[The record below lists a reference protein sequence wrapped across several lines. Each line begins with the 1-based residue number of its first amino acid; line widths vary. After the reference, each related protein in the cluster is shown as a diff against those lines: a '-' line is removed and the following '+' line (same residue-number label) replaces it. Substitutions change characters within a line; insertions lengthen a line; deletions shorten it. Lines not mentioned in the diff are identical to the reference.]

1 MTDINHDNTVYP
13 SSSFSGSP
21 YLYGQVYTPSP
32 DTRLTQIKDLAV
44 PQLVRRTNGRYTIRF
59 RFKGATSP
67 FLSVSTR
74 STDRRT
80 ATMRQRELAAT
91 AKAFMLDRQEVS
103 LQELTTHLKSMAEQ
117 FLTDETN
124 DYWNGLEVATLV
136 DEKSNLKELAA
147 TQALSLDQQKGIRL
161 ALEVLTAAQ
170 QRVDT
175 GDTSGLIKLTDG
187 GGDDNNHTD
196 ESTIGDSTAIL
207 NNEQGDRPAVFTQVT
222 APCSHSERPAVE
234 SQPEVIHFR
243 PLESSRLDVNLTSRR
258 FKSLILQPSVVF
270 QELVTSLLAEKV
282 QILKSSSYKDLS
294 SSLNT
299 VSRFLPEDMDLM
311 SRSGWLAVRDAML
324 ASEVRPSTINK
335 LLTKAKMCLD
345 YGLMNGQL
353 EGRNPIERMKLTK
366 DIDSKRRAFTDE
378 ELERLL
384 VRVEAEYQFTRHTAH
399 TTSEARRWAS
409 LVSVI
414 TGARAAEVCHL
425 TKRDIVTLDNGLVC
439 IDINEDGEGK
449 SVKNKHSVRLVP
461 LTDGAYG
468 FDLASFLEWVY
479 MQPEDEGPLFG
490 MTPSAYSSWFNSRVI
505 TEALPDAENVS
516 LHSLRHW
523 LATRMK
529 ERGVNLVDAQGILGH
544 SSQSI
549 TYDLYGKG
557 HAVGRLAEVLKTALL

>member
-1 MTDINHDNTVYP
+1 MTDINYDNTVYP

-21 YLYGQVYTPSP
+21 YLYQQVYTPSP
-32 DTRLTQIKDLAV
+32 DTRLTQINLLGVAK
-44 PQLVRRTNGRYTIRF
+44 PQLVRRANGRYTIRF
-59 RFKGATSP
+59 RLKGQTTP

-74 STDRRT
+74 STDRRV

-91 AKAFMLDRQEVS
+91 AKAFMLDRPEVS
-103 LQELTTHLKSMAEQ
+103 LQELTEHLRSMAEQ
-117 FLTDETN
+117 FLTDASD

-175 GDTSGLIKLTDG
+175 GDTSSLIKLIDG
-187 GGDDNNHTD
+187 GVSQLTDDNNHTD
-196 ESTIGDSTAIL
+196 YSTISDSTSIL
-207 NNEQGDRPAVFTQVT
+207 KNEQGDRPAVLTQ
-222 APCSHSERPAVE
+222 ER
-234 SQPEVIHFR
+234 
-243 PLESSRLDVNLTSRR
+243 
-258 FKSLILQPSVVF
+258 QPSVVF
-270 QELVTSLLAEKV
+270 SSLVSSLLAEKV
-282 QILKSSSYKDLS
+282 QTLKSSSYKDLS

-299 VSRFLPEDMDLM
+299 VSRFLTTGMDLM
-311 SRSGWLAVRDAML
+311 SRSEWLAVRDAML
-324 ASEVRPSTINK
+324 AAEVRPSTINK

-384 VRVEAEYQFTRHTAH
+384 VRVESEYQFTRHTAH

-409 LVSVI
+409 LVSVV
-414 TGARAAEVCHL
+414 TGARSAEVCHL

-461 LTDGAYG
+461 LTDGACG
-468 FDLASFLEWVY
+468 LDLKSFLEWVD
-479 MQPEDEGPLFG
+479 MQPDEGPLFG
-490 MTPSAYSSWFNSRVI
+490 MTPSAYSSWFNSRVM
-505 TEALPDAENVS
+505 TEALGDATDVS

>member
-1 MTDINHDNTVYP
+1 
-13 SSSFSGSP
+13 
-21 YLYGQVYTPSP
+21 
-32 DTRLTQIKDLAV
+32 
-44 PQLVRRTNGRYTIRF
+44 
-59 RFKGATSP
+59 
-67 FLSVSTR
+67 
-74 STDRRT
+74 
-80 ATMRQRELAAT
+80 MRQRELAAT
-91 AKAFMLDRQEVS
+91 AKAFLLDRQEVS
-103 LQELTTHLKSMAEQ
+103 LQELTAHLKSMAEQ

-136 DEKSNLKELAA
+136 DEKANLKEIAA
-147 TQALSLDQQKGIRL
+147 SQALSIDQQRGIKL

-175 GDTSGLIKLTDG
+175 GDTSDLIG
-187 GGDDNNHTD
+187 IIDNNHTVK
-196 ESTIGDSTAIL
+196 STICDSMAIL
-207 NNEQGDRPAVFTQVT
+207 SNEHGVSTEVFTQVT
-222 APCSHSERPAVE
+222 APCSHSER
-234 SQPEVIHFR
+234 QPEVAICSF
-243 PLESSRLDVNLTSRR
+243 S
-258 FKSLILQPSVVF
+258 
-270 QELVTSLLAEKV
+270 ELVSSLLAEKV
-282 QILKSSSYKDLS
+282 QTLKSSSYKDLS

-311 SRSGWLAVRDAML
+311 SRSEWLAVRDAML
-324 ASEVRPSTINK
+324 AAEVRPSTINK

-399 TTSEARRWAS
+399 TTSEARRWAT
-409 LVSVI
+409 LVSVV
-414 TGARAAEVCHL
+414 TGARSAEVCHL

-439 IDINEDGEGK
+439 IDINEDEDGK

-461 LTDGAYG
+461 LTDGVHG
-468 FDLASFLEWVY
+468 FDLASFLEWVD
-479 MQPEDEGPLFG
+479 MQPDEGPLFG
-490 MTPSAYSSWFNSRVI
+490 MTPSAYSSWFNSRVL

-549 TYDLYGKG
+549 TYDLYGRG
-557 HAVGRLAEVLKTALL
+557 HAVQRLADALVMTHG

>member
-21 YLYGQVYTPSP
+21 YLYQQVYTSSP

-44 PQLVRRTNGRYTIRF
+44 PQLVRRANGRYTIRF
-59 RFKGATSP
+59 RLKGKTIP

-74 STDRRT
+74 STDRRV

-91 AKAFMLDRQEVS
+91 AKAFLLDKPEVS
-103 LQELTTHLKSMAEQ
+103 LQELTEHLRVMAEQ
-117 FLTDETN
+117 FLTDASD

-175 GDTSGLIKLTDG
+175 GDTSGLIDIVMNNLTDY
-187 GGDDNNHTD
+187 
-196 ESTIGDSTAIL
+196 STIGDSTSIL
-207 NNEQGDRPAVFTQVT
+207 KKEQGDRPAVFTQ
-222 APCSHSERPAVE
+222 ER
-234 SQPEVIHFR
+234 Q
-243 PLESSRLDVNLTSRR
+243 SSLTNQL
-258 FKSLILQPSVVF
+258 SLTNQPSVGF
-270 QELVTSLLAEKV
+270 SSLVSSLLAEKV
-282 QILKSSSYKDLS
+282 QTLKSSSYKDLS

-311 SRSGWLAVRDAML
+311 SRSEWLAVRDSML
-324 ASEVRPSTINK
+324 AAEVRPSTINK

-345 YGLMNGQL
+345 YALMNGQL

-378 ELERLL
+378 ELEKLL
-384 VRVEAEYQFTRHTAH
+384 GRVEAEYQFTRHTAH

-425 TKRDIVTLDNGLVC
+425 TKRDIVTLDNGLTC

-468 FDLASFLEWVY
+468 FDLASFLKWVDT
-479 MQPEDEGPLFG
+479 QPADGPLFG
-490 MTPSAYSSWFNSRVI
+490 MTPSAYSSWFNSRVM
-505 TEALPDAENVS
+505 TEALGDAENVS

>member
-21 YLYGQVYTPSP
+21 YLYQQVYTSSP
-32 DTRLTQIKDLAV
+32 DTRLTQINLLSVAK
-44 PQLVRRTNGRYTIRF
+44 PQLVRRANGRYTIRF
-59 RFKGATSP
+59 RLKGQTTP

-74 STDRRT
+74 STDRRV

-91 AKAFMLDRQEVS
+91 AKAFMLDRPEVS
-103 LQELTTHLKSMAEQ
+103 LQELTEHLRSMAEQ
-117 FLTDETN
+117 FLTDASD

-175 GDTSGLIKLTDG
+175 GDTSGLIDIVMNNPTDY
-187 GGDDNNHTD
+187 
-196 ESTIGDSTAIL
+196 STICDSMAIL
-207 NNEQGDRPAVFTQVT
+207 SNEQGVSTEVFTQ
-222 APCSHSERPAVE
+222 ER
-234 SQPEVIHFR
+234 QPEVAICSF
-243 PLESSRLDVNLTSRR
+243 S
-258 FKSLILQPSVVF
+258 
-270 QELVTSLLAEKV
+270 ELVSSLLAEKV
-282 QILKSSSYKDLS
+282 QTLKSSSYKDLS

-299 VSRFLPEDMDLM
+299 VSRFLPEDMDLT
-311 SRSGWLAVRDAML
+311 SRSEWLAVRDAML

-366 DIDSKRRAFTDE
+366 DTDSKRRAFTDE

-384 VRVEAEYQFTRHTAH
+384 VRVESEYQFTRHTAH

-409 LVSVI
+409 LVSVV
-414 TGARAAEVCHL
+414 TGARSAEVCHL

-439 IDINEDGEGK
+439 IDINEDGDGK

-461 LTDGAYG
+461 LTDGTYG
-468 FDLASFLEWVY
+468 FDLTSFLSWVDA
-479 MQPEDEGPLFG
+479 QPDDGPLFG
-490 MTPSAYSSWFNSRVI
+490 MTPSAYSSWFNSRVL

-557 HAVGRLAEVLKTALL
+557 HAVQRLADALAVTFG

>member
-1 MTDINHDNTVYP
+1 
-13 SSSFSGSP
+13 
-21 YLYGQVYTPSP
+21 
-32 DTRLTQIKDLAV
+32 
-44 PQLVRRTNGRYTIRF
+44 
-59 RFKGATSP
+59 
-67 FLSVSTR
+67 
-74 STDRRT
+74 
-80 ATMRQRELAAT
+80 MRQRELAAT
-91 AKAFMLDRQEVS
+91 AKAFMLDRPEVS
-103 LQELTTHLKSMAEQ
+103 LQELTEHLRSMAEQ
-117 FLTDETN
+117 FLTDASD

-175 GDTSGLIKLTDG
+175 GDTSGLIDIVMNNSRDSGTSNLTDY
-187 GGDDNNHTD
+187 
-196 ESTIGDSTAIL
+196 STIGDSMAIL
-207 NNEQGDRPAVFTQVT
+207 SNEQGVSPEVFTR
-222 APCSHSERPAVE
+222 ER
-234 SQPEVIHFR
+234 
-243 PLESSRLDVNLTSRR
+243 
-258 FKSLILQPSVVF
+258 QPSVVF
-270 QELVTSLLAEKV
+270 SSLVSSLLAEKV
-282 QILKSSSYKDLS
+282 QTLKTSSYKDLS

-324 ASEVRPSTINK
+324 AAEVRPSTINK

-345 YGLMNGQL
+345 YALMNGQL
-353 EGRNPIERMKLTK
+353 EGRNPIERMKLVK
-366 DIDSKRRAFTDE
+366 DVESKRRAFTDE

-384 VRVEAEYQFTRHTAH
+384 GRVEAEYQFTRHTAQ
-399 TTSEARRWAS
+399 TSSEARRWAS

-468 FDLASFLEWVY
+468 FDLASFLSWVDT
-479 MQPEDEGPLFG
+479 QPDEGPLFG
-490 MTPSAYSSWFNSRVI
+490 MTPSAYSSWFNSRVM
-505 TEALPDAENVS
+505 TEALGDAENVS

-557 HAVGRLAEVLKTALL
+557 HAVGRLADVLKTALL

>member
-1 MTDINHDNTVYP
+1 
-13 SSSFSGSP
+13 
-21 YLYGQVYTPSP
+21 
-32 DTRLTQIKDLAV
+32 
-44 PQLVRRTNGRYTIRF
+44 
-59 RFKGATSP
+59 
-67 FLSVSTR
+67 
-74 STDRRT
+74 
-80 ATMRQRELAAT
+80 MRQRELAAT
-91 AKAFMLDRQEVS
+91 AKAFMLDKPDVS
-103 LQELTTHLKSMAEQ
+103 LQELTAHLRSMAEQ
-117 FLTDETN
+117 FLTDASD

-175 GDTSGLIKLTDG
+175 GDTSGLIKLIDG
-187 GGDDNNHTD
+187 GVSQLTDDNNHTD
-196 ESTIGDSTAIL
+196 YSTIGDSMAIL
-207 NNEQGDRPAVFTQVT
+207 SNEQGDRPEVFT
-222 APCSHSERPAVE
+222 RE
-234 SQPEVIHFR
+234 SQPEVAIA
-243 PLESSRLDVNLTSRR
+243 D
-258 FKSLILQPSVVF
+258 QPAICSF
-270 QELVTSLLAEKV
+270 SELVSSLLAEKV
-282 QILKSSSYKDLS
+282 QTLKTSSYKDLS

-299 VSRFLPEDMDLM
+299 VSRFLPEDMDMM
-311 SRSGWLAVRDAML
+311 SRSEWLAVRDAML
-324 ASEVRPSTINK
+324 AAEVRPSTINK

-366 DIDSKRRAFTDE
+366 DTDSKRRAFTDE

-384 VRVEAEYQFTRHTAH
+384 IRVEAEYQFTRHTAH
-399 TTSEARRWAS
+399 TSSEARRWAS
-409 LVSVI
+409 LVSVV
-414 TGARAAEVCHL
+414 TGARSAEVCHL

-468 FDLASFLEWVY
+468 FDLASFLSWVNT
-479 MQPEDEGPLFG
+479 QSDEGPLFG
-490 MTPSAYSSWFNSRVI
+490 MTPSAYSSWFNSRVL
-505 TEALPDAENVS
+505 TEALGDAENVS

-557 HAVGRLAEVLKTALL
+557 HAVGRLADVLKTALL

>member
-1 MTDINHDNTVYP
+1 
-13 SSSFSGSP
+13 
-21 YLYGQVYTPSP
+21 
-32 DTRLTQIKDLAV
+32 
-44 PQLVRRTNGRYTIRF
+44 
-59 RFKGATSP
+59 
-67 FLSVSTR
+67 
-74 STDRRT
+74 
-80 ATMRQRELAAT
+80 MRQRELAAT
-91 AKAFMLDRQEVS
+91 AKSFMLDRPDVS
-103 LQELTTHLKSMAEQ
+103 LQELTDHLRSMAEQ
-117 FLTDETN
+117 FLTDASD

-175 GDTSGLIKLTDG
+175 GDASGLIDIVMNNSRDSGTSNLTDY
-187 GGDDNNHTD
+187 
-196 ESTIGDSTAIL
+196 STIGDSTSIL
-207 NNEQGDRPAVFTQVT
+207 RYERGVSPQVFTR
-222 APCSHSERPAVE
+222 ER
-234 SQPEVIHFR
+234 
-243 PLESSRLDVNLTSRR
+243 
-258 FKSLILQPSVVF
+258 QPSVVF
-270 QELVTSLLAEKV
+270 SSLVSSLLAEKV
-282 QILKSSSYKDLS
+282 QTLKTSSYKDLS

-299 VSRFLPEDMDLM
+299 VSRFLPEDMALM

-324 ASEVRPSTINK
+324 AAEVRPSTINK

-384 VRVEAEYQFTRHTAH
+384 VRVESEYQFTRHTAH

-409 LVSVI
+409 LVSVV
-414 TGARAAEVCHL
+414 TGARSAEVCHL
-425 TKRDIVTLDNGLVC
+425 TKRDIVTLDNGLTC
-439 IDINEDGEGK
+439 IDINEDGDGK

-461 LTDGAYG
+461 LTDGACG
-468 FDLASFLEWVY
+468 LDLKSFLEWVD
-479 MQPEDEGPLFG
+479 MQPDEGPLFG
-490 MTPSAYSSWFNSRVI
+490 MTPSAYSSWFNSRVL
-505 TEALPDAENVS
+505 TEALGDAENVS

>member
-1 MTDINHDNTVYP
+1 
-13 SSSFSGSP
+13 
-21 YLYGQVYTPSP
+21 
-32 DTRLTQIKDLAV
+32 
-44 PQLVRRTNGRYTIRF
+44 
-59 RFKGATSP
+59 
-67 FLSVSTR
+67 
-74 STDRRT
+74 
-80 ATMRQRELAAT
+80 MRQRELAAT
-91 AKAFMLDRQEVS
+91 AKAFMLDRPEVS
-103 LQELTTHLKSMAEQ
+103 LQELTEHLRSMAEQ
-117 FLTDETN
+117 FLTDASD

-175 GDTSGLIKLTDG
+175 GDTSGLIKLI
-187 GGDDNNHTD
+187 DDNNHTD
-196 ESTIGDSTAIL
+196 YSTIGDSTSIL
-207 NNEQGDRPAVFTQVT
+207 KNEQGDRPVVFTQ
-222 APCSHSERPAVE
+222 ER
-234 SQPEVIHFR
+234 QPEVTICSF
-243 PLESSRLDVNLTSRR
+243 T
-258 FKSLILQPSVVF
+258 
-270 QELVTSLLAEKV
+270 ELVSSLLAEKV
-282 QILKSSSYKDLS
+282 QTLKSSSYKDLS

-311 SRSGWLAVRDAML
+311 SRSEWLAVRDAML

-366 DIDSKRRAFTDE
+366 DVDSKRRAFTDE

-399 TTSEARRWAS
+399 TTSEARRWAT
-409 LVSVI
+409 LVSVV
-414 TGARAAEVCHL
+414 TGARSAEVCHL
-425 TKRDIVTLDNGLVC
+425 IKRDIVTIDKMVC
-439 IDINEDGEGK
+439 IDINEDGDGK

-468 FDLASFLEWVY
+468 FDLTSFLSWVDA
-479 MQPEDEGPLFG
+479 QPDDGPLFG
-490 MTPSAYSSWFNSRVI
+490 MTPSAYSSWFNSRVL
-505 TEALPDAENVS
+505 TEALPDADNVS

-557 HAVGRLAEVLKTALL
+557 HAVGRLADALNLALVGM

>member
-1 MTDINHDNTVYP
+1 
-13 SSSFSGSP
+13 
-21 YLYGQVYTPSP
+21 
-32 DTRLTQIKDLAV
+32 
-44 PQLVRRTNGRYTIRF
+44 
-59 RFKGATSP
+59 
-67 FLSVSTR
+67 
-74 STDRRT
+74 
-80 ATMRQRELAAT
+80 MRQRELAAT
-91 AKAFMLDRQEVS
+91 AKAFMLDRPEVS
-103 LQELTTHLKSMAEQ
+103 LQELTEHLRSMAEQ
-117 FLTDETN
+117 FLTDASD

-175 GDTSGLIKLTDG
+175 GDTSGLIKLIDG
-187 GGDDNNHTD
+187 GVSQLTDDNNHTD
-196 ESTIGDSTAIL
+196 YSTIGDSTSIL
-207 NNEQGDRPAVFTQVT
+207 KNEQGDRPAVFTQE
-222 APCSHSERPAVE
+222 P
-234 SQPEVIHFR
+234 QPEVTIA
-243 PLESSRLDVNLTSRR
+243 D
-258 FKSLILQPSVVF
+258 QPAICSF
-270 QELVTSLLAEKV
+270 SELVSSLLAEKV
-282 QILKSSSYKDLS
+282 QTLKSSSYKDLS

-311 SRSGWLAVRDAML
+311 SRSEWLAVRDAML
-324 ASEVRPSTINK
+324 AAEVRPSTINK

-384 VRVEAEYQFTRHTAH
+384 VRVESEYQFTRHTAQ
-399 TTSEARRWAS
+399 TSSEARRWAS

-468 FDLASFLEWVY
+468 FDLASFLSWVDT
-479 MQPEDEGPLFG
+479 QPDEGPLFG
-490 MTPSAYSSWFNSRVI
+490 MTPSAYSSWFNSRVM
-505 TEALPDAENVS
+505 TEALGDAENVS

-523 LATRMK
+523 LATCMK

-557 HAVGRLAEVLKTALL
+557 HAVGRLADVLKTALF

>member
-1 MTDINHDNTVYP
+1 MTDINYDNTVYP

-21 YLYGQVYTPSP
+21 YLYGQVYTSSP
-32 DTRLTQIKDLAV
+32 DTRLTQINLLGVAK
-44 PQLVRRTNGRYTIRF
+44 PQLVRRANGRYTIRF
-59 RFKGATSP
+59 RLKGQTTP

-74 STDRRT
+74 STDRRV

-91 AKAFMLDRQEVS
+91 AKAFMLDRPEVS
-103 LQELTTHLKSMAEQ
+103 LQELTEHLRSMAEQ
-117 FLTDETN
+117 FLTDASD

-175 GDTSGLIKLTDG
+175 GDTSGLIKLI
-187 GGDDNNHTD
+187 DDNNHTD
-196 ESTIGDSTAIL
+196 YSTIGDSTSIL
-207 NNEQGDRPAVFTQVT
+207 KNEQGDRPVVFTQ
-222 APCSHSERPAVE
+222 ER
-234 SQPEVIHFR
+234 QPEVTICSF
-243 PLESSRLDVNLTSRR
+243 S
-258 FKSLILQPSVVF
+258 
-270 QELVTSLLAEKV
+270 ELVSSLLAEKV
-282 QILKSSSYKDLS
+282 QTLKSSSYKDLS

-311 SRSGWLAVRDAML
+311 SRSEWLAVRDAML
-324 ASEVRPSTINK
+324 AAEVRPSTINK

-409 LVSVI
+409 LVSVV
-414 TGARAAEVCHL
+414 TGARSAEVCHL
-425 TKRDIVTLDNGLVC
+425 TKRDIVTLDNGLTC
-439 IDINEDGEGK
+439 IDINEDGDGK

-461 LTDGAYG
+461 LTDGVHG
-468 FDLASFLEWVY
+468 FDLKSFLEWVD
-479 MQPEDEGPLFG
+479 MQPDEGPLFG
-490 MTPSAYSSWFNSRVI
+490 MTPSAYSSWFNSRVL

-557 HAVGRLAEVLKTALL
+557 HAVQRLADALAVTFG

>member
-1 MTDINHDNTVYP
+1 
-13 SSSFSGSP
+13 
-21 YLYGQVYTPSP
+21 
-32 DTRLTQIKDLAV
+32 
-44 PQLVRRTNGRYTIRF
+44 
-59 RFKGATSP
+59 
-67 FLSVSTR
+67 
-74 STDRRT
+74 
-80 ATMRQRELAAT
+80 MRQRELAAT
-91 AKAFMLDRQEVS
+91 AKAFMLDRPEVS
-103 LQELTTHLKSMAEQ
+103 LQGLTEHLRSMAEQ
-117 FLTDETN
+117 FLTDASD

-175 GDTSGLIKLTDG
+175 GDTSGLIKLTD
-187 GGDDNNHTD
+187 DNNHTD
-196 ESTIGDSTAIL
+196 YSTIGDSTAIL
-207 NNEQGDRPAVFTQVT
+207 KNEQGDRPAVFTQVT
-222 APCSHSERPAVE
+222 APCSHSEP
-234 SQPEVIHFR
+234 QPEVTIA
-243 PLESSRLDVNLTSRR
+243 D
-258 FKSLILQPSVVF
+258 QPAICSF
-270 QELVTSLLAEKV
+270 SELVSSLLAEKV
-282 QILKSSSYKDLS
+282 QTLKSSSYKDLS

-311 SRSGWLAVRDAML
+311 SRSGWLAVRDSML

-468 FDLASFLEWVY
+468 FDLASFLSWVDT
-479 MQPEDEGPLFG
+479 QPDEGPLFG
-490 MTPSAYSSWFNSRVI
+490 MTPSAYSSWFNSRVM
-505 TEALPDAENVS
+505 TEALGDAENVS

-523 LATRMK
+523 LATCMK

-557 HAVGRLAEVLKTALL
+557 HAVGRLADALAVTFG

>member
-21 YLYGQVYTPSP
+21 YLYQQVYTPSP
-32 DTRLTQIKDLAV
+32 DTRLTQINLLGVAK
-44 PQLVRRTNGRYTIRF
+44 PQLVRRANGRYTIRF
-59 RFKGATSP
+59 RLKGQTTP

-74 STDRRT
+74 STDRRV

-91 AKAFMLDRQEVS
+91 AKAFMLDRPEVS
-103 LQELTTHLKSMAEQ
+103 LQELTEHLRSMAEQ
-117 FLTDETN
+117 FLTDASD

-136 DEKSNLKELAA
+136 DEKSNLRELAA

-175 GDTSGLIKLTDG
+175 GDTSGLIDIVMNNPTDY
-187 GGDDNNHTD
+187 
-196 ESTIGDSTAIL
+196 STICDSMAIL
-207 NNEQGDRPAVFTQVT
+207 SNEQGVSPEVFTQ
-222 APCSHSERPAVE
+222 ER
-234 SQPEVIHFR
+234 QPEVAICSF
-243 PLESSRLDVNLTSRR
+243 S
-258 FKSLILQPSVVF
+258 
-270 QELVTSLLAEKV
+270 ELVSSLLAEKV
-282 QILKSSSYKDLS
+282 QTLKTSSYKDLS

-299 VSRFLPEDMDLM
+299 VSRFLTSGMDLM
-311 SRSGWLAVRDAML
+311 SRSEWLAVRDAML
-324 ASEVRPSTINK
+324 SAEVRPSTINK

-366 DIDSKRRAFTDE
+366 DVDSKRRAFTDE

-399 TTSEARRWAS
+399 TTSEARRWAT
-409 LVSVI
+409 LVSVV
-414 TGARAAEVCHL
+414 TGARSAEVCHL
-425 TKRDIVTLDNGLVC
+425 IKRDIVTLDNGLVC
-439 IDINEDGEGK
+439 IDINEDGDGK

-468 FDLASFLEWVY
+468 FDLTSFLSWVDA
-479 MQPEDEGPLFG
+479 QPDDGPLFG
-490 MTPSAYSSWFNSRVI
+490 MTPSAYSSWFNSRVL
-505 TEALPDAENVS
+505 TEALPDADNVS

-557 HAVGRLAEVLKTALL
+557 HAVGRLADALNLALVGM

>member
-1 MTDINHDNTVYP
+1 
-13 SSSFSGSP
+13 
-21 YLYGQVYTPSP
+21 
-32 DTRLTQIKDLAV
+32 
-44 PQLVRRTNGRYTIRF
+44 
-59 RFKGATSP
+59 
-67 FLSVSTR
+67 
-74 STDRRT
+74 
-80 ATMRQRELAAT
+80 MRQRELAAT
-91 AKAFMLDRQEVS
+91 AKAFMLDRPEVS
-103 LQELTTHLKSMAEQ
+103 LQELTDHLRSMAEQ
-117 FLTDETN
+117 FLTDASD

-175 GDTSGLIKLTDG
+175 GDTSGLIDIVMNNPTDY
-187 GGDDNNHTD
+187 
-196 ESTIGDSTAIL
+196 STICDSMAIL
-207 NNEQGDRPAVFTQVT
+207 SNEQGVSPEVFTQ
-222 APCSHSERPAVE
+222 ER
-234 SQPEVIHFR
+234 QPEVAICSF
-243 PLESSRLDVNLTSRR
+243 S
-258 FKSLILQPSVVF
+258 
-270 QELVTSLLAEKV
+270 ELVSSLLAEKV
-282 QILKSSSYKDLS
+282 QTLKSSSYKGLS

-311 SRSGWLAVRDAML
+311 SRSEWLAVRDAML

-399 TTSEARRWAS
+399 TTSEARRWAT
-409 LVSVI
+409 LVSVV
-414 TGARAAEVCHL
+414 TGARSAEVCHL

-439 IDINEDGEGK
+439 IDINEDGDGK

-468 FDLASFLEWVY
+468 FDLTSFLSWVDA
-479 MQPEDEGPLFG
+479 QPDDGPLFG
-490 MTPSAYSSWFNSRVI
+490 MTPSAYSNWFNSRVL
-505 TEALPDAENVS
+505 TEALPDADNVS

-557 HAVGRLAEVLKTALL
+557 HAVGRLADALAVALSTP

>member
-1 MTDINHDNTVYP
+1 MTDINHDNAVYP

-32 DTRLTQIKDLAV
+32 DTRLTQISLLSVAK
-44 PQLVRRTNGRYTIRF
+44 PQLVRRANGRYTIRF
-59 RFKGATSP
+59 RLKGQTTP

-74 STDRRT
+74 STDRRV

-91 AKAFMLDRQEVS
+91 AKAFMLDRPEVS
-103 LQELTTHLKSMAEQ
+103 LQELTEHLRSMAEQ
-117 FLTDETN
+117 FLTDASD

-175 GDTSGLIKLTDG
+175 RDTSSLIKLIHG
-187 GGDDNNHTD
+187 GVSQLTDDNNLTD
-196 ESTIGDSTAIL
+196 DSTIGDSTSIL
-207 NNEQGDRPAVFTQVT
+207 NNEQGDRPAVFTQ
-222 APCSHSERPAVE
+222 ER
-234 SQPEVIHFR
+234 
-243 PLESSRLDVNLTSRR
+243 
-258 FKSLILQPSVVF
+258 QPSVVF
-270 QELVTSLLAEKV
+270 SSLVSSLLAEKV
-282 QILKSSSYKDLS
+282 QTLKSSSYKDLS

-299 VSRFLPEDMDLM
+299 VSRFLTTGMDLM
-311 SRSGWLAVRDAML
+311 SRSEWLAVRDAML
-324 ASEVRPSTINK
+324 AAEVRPSTINK

-384 VRVEAEYQFTRHTAH
+384 VRVESEYQFTRHTAH

-409 LVSVI
+409 LVSVV
-414 TGARAAEVCHL
+414 TGARSAEVCHL
-425 TKRDIVTLDNGLVC
+425 TKRDVVTLDNGLVC
-439 IDINEDGEGK
+439 IDINEDGDGK

-461 LTDGAYG
+461 FTDGVHG
-468 FDLASFLEWVY
+468 FDLKSFLEWVD
-479 MQPEDEGPLFG
+479 MQPDEGPLFG
-490 MTPSAYSSWFNSRVI
+490 MTPSAYSSWFNSRVL

-557 HAVGRLAEVLKTALL
+557 HAVGRLADVLKTALL

>member
-21 YLYGQVYTPSP
+21 YLYQQVYTSSP
-32 DTRLTQIKDLAV
+32 DTRLTQINLLSVAK
-44 PQLVRRTNGRYTIRF
+44 PQLVRRANGRYTIRF
-59 RFKGATSP
+59 RLKGQTIP

-74 STDRRT
+74 STDRRV

-91 AKAFMLDRQEVS
+91 AKSFMLDRPDVS
-103 LQELTTHLKSMAEQ
+103 LQELTEHLRSMAEQ
-117 FLTDETN
+117 FLTDASD

-175 GDTSGLIKLTDG
+175 GDASGLIKLI
-187 GGDDNNHTD
+187 DDNNHTD
-196 ESTIGDSTAIL
+196 YSTIGDSTSIL
-207 NNEQGDRPAVFTQVT
+207 KNEQGDRPAVFTQ
-222 APCSHSERPAVE
+222 ER
-234 SQPEVIHFR
+234 
-243 PLESSRLDVNLTSRR
+243 
-258 FKSLILQPSVVF
+258 QPSVVF
-270 QELVTSLLAEKV
+270 SSLVSSLLAEKV
-282 QILKSSSYKDLS
+282 QTLKSSSYKDLS

-311 SRSGWLAVRDAML
+311 SRSEWLAVRDSML
-324 ASEVRPSTINK
+324 AAEVRPSTINK

-409 LVSVI
+409 LVSVV
-414 TGARAAEVCHL
+414 TGARSAEVCHL

-439 IDINEDGEGK
+439 IDINEDGDGK

-461 LTDGAYG
+461 LTDGVCG
-468 FDLASFLEWVY
+468 FSLKSFLKWVDT
-479 MQPEDEGPLFG
+479 QPADGPLFG
-490 MTPSAYSSWFNSRVI
+490 MTPSAYSSWFNSRVL
-505 TEALPDAENVS
+505 TEALGDAENVS

-557 HAVGRLAEVLKTALL
+557 HAVGRLADVLKTALL

>member
-1 MTDINHDNTVYP
+1 MTDINHDNTVCP

-21 YLYGQVYTPSP
+21 YLYQQVCTSSP

-44 PQLVRRTNGRYTIRF
+44 PQLVRRANGRYTIRF
-59 RFKGATSP
+59 RLKGQTTP

-74 STDRRT
+74 STDRRV

-91 AKAFMLDRQEVS
+91 AKAFMLDRPEVS
-103 LQELTTHLKSMAEQ
+103 LQELTAHLRSMAEQ
-117 FLTDETN
+117 FLTDASD

-175 GDTSGLIKLTDG
+175 GDASGLIKLI
-187 GGDDNNHTD
+187 DDNNHTD
-196 ESTIGDSTAIL
+196 YSTIGDSTSIL
-207 NNEQGDRPAVFTQVT
+207 KNEQGDRPAVFTQ
-222 APCSHSERPAVE
+222 ER
-234 SQPEVIHFR
+234 
-243 PLESSRLDVNLTSRR
+243 
-258 FKSLILQPSVVF
+258 QPSVVF
-270 QELVTSLLAEKV
+270 SSLVSSLLAEKV
-282 QILKSSSYKDLS
+282 QTLKSSSYKDLS

-311 SRSGWLAVRDAML
+311 SRSEWLAVRDSML
-324 ASEVRPSTINK
+324 AAEVRPSTINK

-384 VRVEAEYQFTRHTAH
+384 VRVESEYQFTRHTAH

-409 LVSVI
+409 LVSVV
-414 TGARAAEVCHL
+414 TGARSAEVCHL
-425 TKRDIVTLDNGLVC
+425 TKRDIVTLDNGLTC
-439 IDINEDGEGK
+439 IDINEDGDGK

-461 LTDGAYG
+461 LTDGACG
-468 FDLASFLEWVY
+468 LDLKSFLEWVD
-479 MQPEDEGPLFG
+479 MQPYEGPLFG
-490 MTPSAYSSWFNSRVI
+490 MTPSAYSSWFNSRVL
-505 TEALPDAENVS
+505 TEALPDAMDVS

>member
-1 MTDINHDNTVYP
+1 MTDINYYNTVYP

-21 YLYGQVYTPSP
+21 YLYGQVYTSSP
-32 DTRLTQIKDLAV
+32 DTRLTQINLLSVAK
-44 PQLVRRTNGRYTIRF
+44 PQLVRRANGRYTIRF
-59 RFKGATSP
+59 RLKGQTIP

-74 STDRRT
+74 STDRRV

-91 AKAFMLDRQEVS
+91 AKSFMLDRPDVS
-103 LQELTTHLKSMAEQ
+103 LQELTEHLRSMAEQ
-117 FLTDETN
+117 FLTDASD

-175 GDTSGLIKLTDG
+175 GDTSGLIKLI
-187 GGDDNNHTD
+187 DDNNLTD
-196 ESTIGDSTAIL
+196 DSTIGDSTSIL
-207 NNEQGDRPAVFTQVT
+207 NNEQGDRPAVFTQ
-222 APCSHSERPAVE
+222 ERQ
-234 SQPEVIHFR
+234 S
-243 PLESSRLDVNLTSRR
+243 
-258 FKSLILQPSVVF
+258 SVVF
-270 QELVTSLLAEKV
+270 SSLVSSLLAEKV
-282 QILKSSSYKDLS
+282 QTLKTSSYKDLS

-311 SRSGWLAVRDAML
+311 SRSGWLAVRDSML
-324 ASEVRPSTINK
+324 AAEVRPSTINK

-366 DIDSKRRAFTDE
+366 DVDSKRRAFTDE

-409 LVSVI
+409 LVSVV
-414 TGARAAEVCHL
+414 TGARSAEVCHL
-425 TKRDIVTLDNGLVC
+425 TKRDVVTLDNGLVC
-439 IDINEDGEGK
+439 IDINEDGDGK

-461 LTDGAYG
+461 LTDGACG
-468 FDLASFLEWVY
+468 LDLKSFLEWVD
-479 MQPEDEGPLFG
+479 MQPDEGPLFG
-490 MTPSAYSSWFNSRVI
+490 MTPSAYSSWFNSRVL

>member
-32 DTRLTQIKDLAV
+32 DTRLTQINLLGVAK
-44 PQLVRRTNGRYTIRF
+44 PQLVRRANGRYTIRF
-59 RFKGATSP
+59 RLKGQTTP

-74 STDRRT
+74 STDRRV

-91 AKAFMLDRQEVS
+91 AKAFMLDRPEVS
-103 LQELTTHLKSMAEQ
+103 LQELTEHLRSMAEQ
-117 FLTDETN
+117 FLTDASD

-175 GDTSGLIKLTDG
+175 GDTSGLIKLIDG
-187 GGDDNNHTD
+187 GVSQLTDDNNHTD
-196 ESTIGDSTAIL
+196 YSTIGDSTSIL
-207 NNEQGDRPAVFTQVT
+207 KNEQGDRPVVFTQ
-222 APCSHSERPAVE
+222 ER
-234 SQPEVIHFR
+234 QPEVTIA
-243 PLESSRLDVNLTSRR
+243 D
-258 FKSLILQPSVVF
+258 QPAICSF
-270 QELVTSLLAEKV
+270 SELVSSLLAEKV
-282 QILKSSSYKDLS
+282 QTLKSSSYKDLS

-311 SRSGWLAVRDAML
+311 SRSEWLAVRDSML
-324 ASEVRPSTINK
+324 AAEVRPSTINK

-384 VRVEAEYQFTRHTAH
+384 VRVESEYQFTRHTAH

-409 LVSVI
+409 LVSVV
-414 TGARAAEVCHL
+414 TGARSAEVCHL

-461 LTDGAYG
+461 LTDGACG
-468 FDLASFLEWVY
+468 LDLKSFLEWVD
-479 MQPEDEGPLFG
+479 MQPDEGPLFG
-490 MTPSAYSSWFNSRVI
+490 MTPSAYSSWFNSRVM
-505 TEALPDAENVS
+505 TEALGDATDVS

>member
-1 MTDINHDNTVYP
+1 MTDINYDNTVHP

-21 YLYGQVYTPSP
+21 YLYQQVYTSSP
-32 DTRLTQIKDLAV
+32 DTRLTQISLLSVAK
-44 PQLVRRTNGRYTIRF
+44 PQLVRRANGRYTIRF
-59 RFKGATSP
+59 RLKGQTKP

-91 AKAFMLDRQEVS
+91 AKAFLLDKPEVS
-103 LQELTTHLKSMAEQ
+103 LQELTEHLRSMAEQ
-117 FLTDETN
+117 FLTDASD

-175 GDTSGLIKLTDG
+175 GDTSGLINIVM
-187 GGDDNNHTD
+187 NNHTD
-196 ESTIGDSTAIL
+196 YSTIGDSTAIL
-207 NNEQGDRPAVFTQVT
+207 SNEQGVSPEVFTQ
-222 APCSHSERPAVE
+222 ER
-234 SQPEVIHFR
+234 QPEVAIA
-243 PLESSRLDVNLTSRR
+243 D
-258 FKSLILQPSVVF
+258 QPAICSF
-270 QELVTSLLAEKV
+270 SELVSSLLAEKV
-282 QILKSSSYKDLS
+282 QTLKSSSYKDLS

-311 SRSGWLAVRDAML
+311 SRSEWLAVRDAML

-366 DIDSKRRAFTDE
+366 DTDSKRRAFTDE

-409 LVSVI
+409 LVSVV
-414 TGARAAEVCHL
+414 TGARSAEVCHL

-439 IDINEDGEGK
+439 IDINEDGDGK

-461 LTDGAYG
+461 LTDGACG
-468 FDLASFLEWVY
+468 LDLKSFLEWVD
-479 MQPEDEGPLFG
+479 MQPDEGPLFG
-490 MTPSAYSSWFNSRVI
+490 MTPSAYSSWFNSRVL

-557 HAVGRLAEVLKTALL
+557 HAVQRLADVLAMTFD

>member
-21 YLYGQVYTPSP
+21 YLYQQVYTPSP
-32 DTRLTQIKDLAV
+32 DTRLTQIKDLAT
-44 PQLVRRTNGRYTIRF
+44 PQLVRRANGRYTIRF
-59 RFKGATSP
+59 RLKGATSP
-67 FLSVSTR
+67 FLSISTR
-74 STDRRT
+74 STDRRV

-91 AKAFMLDRQEVS
+91 AKAFLLDKPEVS
-103 LQELTTHLKSMAEQ
+103 LQELTEHLRSMAEQ
-117 FLTDETN
+117 FLTDASD

-175 GDTSGLIKLTDG
+175 GDTSGLIKLIDG
-187 GGDDNNHTD
+187 GVSQLTDDNNLTD
-196 ESTIGDSTAIL
+196 DSTIGDSTSIL
-207 NNEQGDRPAVFTQVT
+207 NNEQGDRPAVFTQ
-222 APCSHSERPAVE
+222 ER
-234 SQPEVIHFR
+234 QPEVTIA
-243 PLESSRLDVNLTSRR
+243 D
-258 FKSLILQPSVVF
+258 QPAICSF
-270 QELVTSLLAEKV
+270 SELVSSLLAEKV
-282 QILKSSSYKDLS
+282 QTLKSSSYKDLS

-311 SRSGWLAVRDAML
+311 SRSEWLAVRDAML
-324 ASEVRPSTINK
+324 ASEVKPSTINK

-409 LVSVI
+409 LVSVV
-414 TGARAAEVCHL
+414 TGARSAEVCHL

-439 IDINEDGEGK
+439 IDINEDGDGK

-468 FDLASFLEWVY
+468 FDLASFLSWVNT
-479 MQPEDEGPLFG
+479 QSDEGPLFG
-490 MTPSAYSSWFNSRVI
+490 MTPSAYSSWFNSRVL

>member
-1 MTDINHDNTVYP
+1 MTDINYDNTVYP

-21 YLYGQVYTPSP
+21 YLYGQVYTSSP
-32 DTRLTQIKDLAV
+32 DTRLTQIKDLAK
-44 PQLVRRTNGRYTIRF
+44 PQLVRRANGRYTIRF
-59 RFKGATSP
+59 RLKGATTP

-74 STDRRT
+74 STDRRV

-91 AKAFMLDRQEVS
+91 AKAFMLDKPDVS
-103 LQELTTHLKSMAEQ
+103 LQELTAHLRSMAEQ
-117 FLTDETN
+117 FLTDASD

-175 GDTSGLIKLTDG
+175 GDTSSLIKLIDG
-187 GGDDNNHTD
+187 GVSQLTDDNNHTD
-196 ESTIGDSTAIL
+196 YSTIGDSMAIL
-207 NNEQGDRPAVFTQVT
+207 SNEQGDRPEVFT
-222 APCSHSERPAVE
+222 RE
-234 SQPEVIHFR
+234 SQPEVAIA
-243 PLESSRLDVNLTSRR
+243 D
-258 FKSLILQPSVVF
+258 QPAICSF
-270 QELVTSLLAEKV
+270 SELVSSLLAEKV
-282 QILKSSSYKDLS
+282 QTLKTSSYKDLS

-299 VSRFLPEDMDLM
+299 VSRFLPEDMDMM
-311 SRSGWLAVRDAML
+311 SRSEWLAVRDAML
-324 ASEVRPSTINK
+324 AAEVRPSTINK

-378 ELERLL
+378 ELEGLL
-384 VRVEAEYQFTRHTAH
+384 IRVEAEYQFTRHTAH
-399 TTSEARRWAS
+399 TSSEARRWAS
-409 LVSVI
+409 LVSVV
-414 TGARAAEVCHL
+414 TGARSAEVCHL

-439 IDINEDGEGK
+439 IDINEDGDGK

-461 LTDGAYG
+461 LTDGVHG
-468 FDLASFLEWVY
+468 FDLKSFLEWVD
-479 MQPEDEGPLFG
+479 MQPDEGPLFG
-490 MTPSAYSSWFNSRVI
+490 MTPSAYSSWFNSRVL

-557 HAVGRLAEVLKTALL
+557 HAVGRLADVLKTALL

>member
-1 MTDINHDNTVYP
+1 
-13 SSSFSGSP
+13 
-21 YLYGQVYTPSP
+21 
-32 DTRLTQIKDLAV
+32 
-44 PQLVRRTNGRYTIRF
+44 
-59 RFKGATSP
+59 
-67 FLSVSTR
+67 
-74 STDRRT
+74 
-80 ATMRQRELAAT
+80 MRQRELAAT
-91 AKAFMLDRQEVS
+91 AKAFMLDRPEVS
-103 LQELTTHLKSMAEQ
+103 LQELTEHLRSMAEK
-117 FLTDETN
+117 FLTDASD

-175 GDTSGLIKLTDG
+175 GDTSSLIKLIDG
-187 GGDDNNHTD
+187 GVSQLTDDNNHTD
-196 ESTIGDSTAIL
+196 YSTISDSTSL
-207 NNEQGDRPAVFTQVT
+207 LKNEQGDRPAVFTQVT
-222 APCSHSERPAVE
+222 APCSHSER
-234 SQPEVIHFR
+234 Q
-243 PLESSRLDVNLTSRR
+243 SSIVFS
-258 FKSLILQPSVVF
+258 SLVS
-270 QELVTSLLAEKV
+270 SLLAEKV
-282 QILKSSSYKDLS
+282 QTLKSSSYKDLS

-311 SRSGWLAVRDAML
+311 SRSEWLAVRDSML
-324 ASEVRPSTINK
+324 AAEVRPSTINK

-378 ELERLL
+378 ELEGLL
-384 VRVEAEYQFTRHTAH
+384 GRVEAEYQFTRHTAQ
-399 TTSEARRWAS
+399 TSSEARRWAS
-409 LVSVI
+409 LLSVV
-414 TGARAAEVCHL
+414 TGARSAEVCHL

-468 FDLASFLEWVY
+468 FDLASFLSWVNT
-479 MQPEDEGPLFG
+479 QADEGSLFG

-523 LATRMK
+523 LATCMK

-557 HAVGRLAEVLKTALL
+557 HAVQRLADALAVTFG

>member
-21 YLYGQVYTPSP
+21 YLYQQVYTSSP
-32 DTRLTQIKDLAV
+32 DTRLTQINLLSVAK
-44 PQLVRRTNGRYTIRF
+44 PQLVRRANGRYTIRF
-59 RFKGATSP
+59 RLKGQTTP

-74 STDRRT
+74 STDRRV

-91 AKAFMLDRQEVS
+91 AKAFMLDRPEVS
-103 LQELTTHLKSMAEQ
+103 LQELKEHLRSMAEQ
-117 FLTDETN
+117 FLTDASD

-175 GDTSGLIKLTDG
+175 GDASGLIKLTD
-187 GGDDNNHTD
+187 DNNHTD
-196 ESTIGDSTAIL
+196 DSTIGDSTSIL
-207 NNEQGDRPAVFTQVT
+207 KNEQGDRPAVFTQ
-222 APCSHSERPAVE
+222 ERQ
-234 SQPEVIHFR
+234 S
-243 PLESSRLDVNLTSRR
+243 
-258 FKSLILQPSVVF
+258 SVVF
-270 QELVTSLLAEKV
+270 SSLVSSLLAEKV
-282 QILKSSSYKDLS
+282 QTLKTSSYKDLS

-311 SRSGWLAVRDAML
+311 SRSEWLAVRDSML

-345 YGLMNGQL
+345 YALMNGQL
-353 EGRNPIERMKLTK
+353 EGRNPIERMKLVK
-366 DIDSKRRAFTDE
+366 DVESKRRAFTDE

-384 VRVEAEYQFTRHTAH
+384 GRVEAEYQFTRHTAH

-439 IDINEDGEGK
+439 IDINEDGDGK

-461 LTDGAYG
+461 LTDGACG
-468 FDLASFLEWVY
+468 FDLKSFLEWVDT
-479 MQPEDEGPLFG
+479 QPDDGGPLFG
-490 MTPSAYSSWFNSRVI
+490 MTPSAYSSWFNSRVL
-505 TEALPDAENVS
+505 TEALGDAENVS

>member
-1 MTDINHDNTVYP
+1 MTDINHDNTVFP

-21 YLYGQVYTPSP
+21 YLYQQVYTSSP
-32 DTRLTQIKDLAV
+32 DTRLTQINLLGVAK
-44 PQLVRRTNGRYTIRF
+44 PQLVRRANGRYTIRF
-59 RFKGATSP
+59 RLKGQTTP

-74 STDRRT
+74 STDRRV
-80 ATMRQRELAAT
+80 AKMRQRELAAT
-91 AKAFMLDRQEVS
+91 AKAFMLDRPEVS
-103 LQELTTHLKSMAEQ
+103 LQELTDHLRSMAEQ
-117 FLTDETN
+117 FLTDASD

-175 GDTSGLIKLTDG
+175 GDTSGLIDIVMNNPTDY
-187 GGDDNNHTD
+187 
-196 ESTIGDSTAIL
+196 STICDSMAIL
-207 NNEQGDRPAVFTQVT
+207 SNEQGVSPEVFTQ
-222 APCSHSERPAVE
+222 ER
-234 SQPEVIHFR
+234 QPEVAICSF
-243 PLESSRLDVNLTSRR
+243 S
-258 FKSLILQPSVVF
+258 
-270 QELVTSLLAEKV
+270 ELVSSLLAEKV
-282 QILKSSSYKDLS
+282 QTLKSSSYKDLS

-311 SRSGWLAVRDAML
+311 SRSEWLAVRDAML

-399 TTSEARRWAS
+399 TTSEARRWAT
-409 LVSVI
+409 LVSVV
-414 TGARAAEVCHL
+414 TGARSAEVCHL

-439 IDINEDGEGK
+439 IDINEDGDGK

-468 FDLASFLEWVY
+468 FDLTSFLSWVDA
-479 MQPEDEGPLFG
+479 QPDDGPLFG
-490 MTPSAYSSWFNSRVI
+490 MTPSAYSNWFNSRVL
-505 TEALPDAENVS
+505 TEALPDADNVS

-557 HAVGRLAEVLKTALL
+557 HAVGRLADALAVALSTP

>member
-1 MTDINHDNTVYP
+1 
-13 SSSFSGSP
+13 
-21 YLYGQVYTPSP
+21 
-32 DTRLTQIKDLAV
+32 
-44 PQLVRRTNGRYTIRF
+44 
-59 RFKGATSP
+59 
-67 FLSVSTR
+67 
-74 STDRRT
+74 
-80 ATMRQRELAAT
+80 MRQRELAAT
-91 AKAFMLDRQEVS
+91 AKAFMLDRPEVS
-103 LQELTTHLKSMAEQ
+103 LQELKEHLRSMAEQ
-117 FLTDETN
+117 FLTDASD

-175 GDTSGLIKLTDG
+175 GDTSGLIDIVMNNPTDY
-187 GGDDNNHTD
+187 
-196 ESTIGDSTAIL
+196 STICDSMAIL
-207 NNEQGDRPAVFTQVT
+207 SNEQGVSPEVFTQ
-222 APCSHSERPAVE
+222 ER
-234 SQPEVIHFR
+234 QPEVAICSF
-243 PLESSRLDVNLTSRR
+243 S
-258 FKSLILQPSVVF
+258 
-270 QELVTSLLAEKV
+270 ELVSSLLAEKV
-282 QILKSSSYKDLS
+282 QTLKTSSYKDLS

-311 SRSGWLAVRDAML
+311 SRSEWLAVRDAML
-324 ASEVRPSTINK
+324 AAEVRPSTINK

-425 TKRDIVTLDNGLVC
+425 TKRDVVTLDNGLVC

-461 LTDGAYG
+461 LTDGVHG
-468 FDLASFLEWVY
+468 FDLASFLSWVDT
-479 MQPEDEGPLFG
+479 QPDEGPLFG
-490 MTPSAYSSWFNSRVI
+490 MTPSAYSSWFNSRVM
-505 TEALPDAENVS
+505 TEALGDAENVS

>member
-1 MTDINHDNTVYP
+1 
-13 SSSFSGSP
+13 
-21 YLYGQVYTPSP
+21 
-32 DTRLTQIKDLAV
+32 
-44 PQLVRRTNGRYTIRF
+44 
-59 RFKGATSP
+59 
-67 FLSVSTR
+67 
-74 STDRRT
+74 
-80 ATMRQRELAAT
+80 MRQRELAAT
-91 AKAFMLDRQEVS
+91 AKAFMLDKPDVS
-103 LQELTTHLKSMAEQ
+103 LQELTEHLRSMAEQ
-117 FLTDETN
+117 FLTDASD
-124 DYWNGLEVATLV
+124 DYWNGLDVATLV

-175 GDTSGLIKLTDG
+175 GDASGLIKLTDG
-187 GGDDNNHTD
+187 GVSQLTDNNHTD
-196 ESTIGDSTAIL
+196 YSTIGDSMAIL
-207 NNEQGDRPAVFTQVT
+207 SNEQGDRPEVFT
-222 APCSHSERPAVE
+222 RE
-234 SQPEVIHFR
+234 SQPVTRSRVTSEVAIA
-243 PLESSRLDVNLTSRR
+243 D
-258 FKSLILQPSVVF
+258 QPAICSF
-270 QELVTSLLAEKV
+270 SELVSSLLAEKV
-282 QILKSSSYKDLS
+282 QTLKTSSYKDLS

-299 VSRFLPEDMDLM
+299 VSRFLPEDMDMM
-311 SRSGWLAVRDAML
+311 SRSEWLAVRDSML
-324 ASEVRPSTINK
+324 SAEVKPSTINK

-384 VRVEAEYQFTRHTAH
+384 IRVEAEYQFTRHTAH

-409 LVSVI
+409 LVSVV
-414 TGARAAEVCHL
+414 TGARSAEVCHL

-439 IDINEDGEGK
+439 IDINEDGDGK

-468 FDLASFLEWVY
+468 FDLASFLSWVNT
-479 MQPEDEGPLFG
+479 QSDEGPLFG
-490 MTPSAYSSWFNSRVI
+490 MTPSAYSSWFNSRVL
-505 TEALPDAENVS
+505 TEALPDTENVS

-557 HAVGRLAEVLKTALL
+557 HAVGRLADVLKTALL

>member
-1 MTDINHDNTVYP
+1 
-13 SSSFSGSP
+13 
-21 YLYGQVYTPSP
+21 
-32 DTRLTQIKDLAV
+32 
-44 PQLVRRTNGRYTIRF
+44 
-59 RFKGATSP
+59 
-67 FLSVSTR
+67 
-74 STDRRT
+74 
-80 ATMRQRELAAT
+80 MRQRELAAT
-91 AKAFMLDRQEVS
+91 AKAFMLDRPEVS
-103 LQELTTHLKSMAEQ
+103 LQELTEHLRSMAEQ
-117 FLTDETN
+117 FLTDASD

-175 GDTSGLIKLTDG
+175 GDTSGLIKLI
-187 GGDDNNHTD
+187 DDNNHTD
-196 ESTIGDSTAIL
+196 YSTIGDSTSIL
-207 NNEQGDRPAVFTQVT
+207 KNEQGDRPVVFTQ
-222 APCSHSERPAVE
+222 ER
-234 SQPEVIHFR
+234 QPEVTICSF
-243 PLESSRLDVNLTSRR
+243 S
-258 FKSLILQPSVVF
+258 
-270 QELVTSLLAEKV
+270 ELVSSLLAEKV
-282 QILKSSSYKDLS
+282 QTLKSSSYKDLS

-311 SRSGWLAVRDAML
+311 SRSEWLAVRDAML
-324 ASEVRPSTINK
+324 SAEVRPSTINK

-366 DIDSKRRAFTDE
+366 DVDSKRRAFTDE

-399 TTSEARRWAS
+399 TTSEARRWAT
-409 LVSVI
+409 LVSVV
-414 TGARAAEVCHL
+414 TGARSAEVCHL
-425 TKRDIVTLDNGLVC
+425 IKRDIVTLDNGLVC
-439 IDINEDGEGK
+439 IDINEDGDGK

-468 FDLASFLEWVY
+468 FDLTSFLSWVDA
-479 MQPEDEGPLFG
+479 QPDDGPLFG
-490 MTPSAYSSWFNSRVI
+490 MTPSAYSSWFNSRVL
-505 TEALPDAENVS
+505 TEALPDADNVS

-557 HAVGRLAEVLKTALL
+557 HAVGRLADALNLALVGM

>member
-21 YLYGQVYTPSP
+21 YLYQQVYTSSP
-32 DTRLTQIKDLAV
+32 DTRLTQINLLSVAK
-44 PQLVRRTNGRYTIRF
+44 PQLVRRANGRYTIRF
-59 RFKGATSP
+59 RLKGQTTP

-74 STDRRT
+74 STDRRV

-91 AKAFMLDRQEVS
+91 AKAFMLDRPEVS
-103 LQELTTHLKSMAEQ
+103 LQELTEHLRSMAEQ
-117 FLTDETN
+117 FLTDASD

-175 GDTSGLIKLTDG
+175 GDTSGLIDIVMNNPTDY
-187 GGDDNNHTD
+187 
-196 ESTIGDSTAIL
+196 STICDSMAIL
-207 NNEQGDRPAVFTQVT
+207 SNEQGVSTEVFTQE
-222 APCSHSERPAVE
+222 C
-234 SQPEVIHFR
+234 QPEVAICSF
-243 PLESSRLDVNLTSRR
+243 S
-258 FKSLILQPSVVF
+258 
-270 QELVTSLLAEKV
+270 ELVSSLLAEKV
-282 QILKSSSYKDLS
+282 QTLKSSSYKDLS

-299 VSRFLPEDMDLM
+299 VSRFLTTGMDLM
-311 SRSGWLAVRDAML
+311 SRSEWLAVRDAML
-324 ASEVRPSTINK
+324 AAEVRPSTINK

-384 VRVEAEYQFTRHTAH
+384 VRVESEYQFTRHTAH

-409 LVSVI
+409 LVSVV
-414 TGARAAEVCHL
+414 TGARSAEVCHL
-425 TKRDIVTLDNGLVC
+425 TKRDVVTLDNGLVC
-439 IDINEDGEGK
+439 IDINEDGGGK

-461 LTDGAYG
+461 LTDGVHG
-468 FDLASFLEWVY
+468 FDLKSFLEWVD
-479 MQPEDEGPLFG
+479 MQPDEGPLFG
-490 MTPSAYSSWFNSRVI
+490 MTPSAYSSWFNSRVL

-523 LATRMK
+523 MATRMK

-557 HAVGRLAEVLKTALL
+557 HAVQRLAEVLKTALL

>member
-21 YLYGQVYTPSP
+21 YLYQQVYTSSP
-32 DTRLTQIKDLAV
+32 DTRLTQINLLSVAK
-44 PQLVRRTNGRYTIRF
+44 PQLVRRANGRYTIRF
-59 RFKGATSP
+59 RLKGQTIP

-74 STDRRT
+74 STDRRV

-91 AKAFMLDRQEVS
+91 AKSFMLDRPEVS
-103 LQELTTHLKSMAEQ
+103 LQELTEHLRSMAEQ
-117 FLTDETN
+117 FLTDASD

-175 GDTSGLIKLTDG
+175 GDTSGLIKLIDIVMNNPTDY
-187 GGDDNNHTD
+187 
-196 ESTIGDSTAIL
+196 STIGDSTSIL
-207 NNEQGDRPAVFTQVT
+207 KNEQGDRPAVLTQ
-222 APCSHSERPAVE
+222 ER
-234 SQPEVIHFR
+234 
-243 PLESSRLDVNLTSRR
+243 
-258 FKSLILQPSVVF
+258 QPSVVF
-270 QELVTSLLAEKV
+270 SSLVSSLLAEKV
-282 QILKSSSYKDLS
+282 QTLKSSSYKDLS

-311 SRSGWLAVRDAML
+311 SRSEWLAVRDSML
-324 ASEVRPSTINK
+324 AAEVRPSTINK

-384 VRVEAEYQFTRHTAH
+384 VRVESEYQFTRHTAH

-409 LVSVI
+409 LVSVV
-414 TGARAAEVCHL
+414 TGARSAEVCHL
-425 TKRDIVTLDNGLVC
+425 TKRDVVTLDNGLVC
-439 IDINEDGEGK
+439 IDINEDGDGK

-461 LTDGAYG
+461 LTDGVHG
-468 FDLASFLEWVY
+468 FDLKSFLEWVD
-479 MQPEDEGPLFG
+479 MQPDEGPLFG
-490 MTPSAYSSWFNSRVI
+490 MTPSAYSSWFNSRVL

-557 HAVGRLAEVLKTALL
+557 HAVQRLADALAVTFG

>member
-21 YLYGQVYTPSP
+21 YRYQQVYTSSP
-32 DTRLTQIKDLAV
+32 DTRLTQINLLSVAK
-44 PQLVRRTNGRYTIRF
+44 PQLVRRANGRYTIRF
-59 RFKGATSP
+59 RLKGQTTP

-74 STDRRT
+74 STDRRV

-91 AKAFMLDRQEVS
+91 AKAFMLDRPEVS
-103 LQELTTHLKSMAEQ
+103 LQELTEHLRSMAEQ
-117 FLTDETN
+117 FLTDASD

-175 GDTSGLIKLTDG
+175 GDTSGLIKLI
-187 GGDDNNHTD
+187 DDNNLTD
-196 ESTIGDSTAIL
+196 DSTIGDSTLIL
-207 NNEQGDRPAVFTQVT
+207 NNEQGDRPAVFTQ
-222 APCSHSERPAVE
+222 ERQ
-234 SQPEVIHFR
+234 S
-243 PLESSRLDVNLTSRR
+243 
-258 FKSLILQPSVVF
+258 SVVF
-270 QELVTSLLAEKV
+270 SSLVSSLLAEKV
-282 QILKSSSYKDLS
+282 QTLKTSNYKDLS

-311 SRSGWLAVRDAML
+311 SRSGWLAVRDSML

-384 VRVEAEYQFTRHTAH
+384 VRVE
-399 TTSEARRWAS
+399 
-409 LVSVI
+409 
-414 TGARAAEVCHL
+414 
-425 TKRDIVTLDNGLVC
+425 
-439 IDINEDGEGK
+439 
-449 SVKNKHSVRLVP
+449 
-461 LTDGAYG
+461 
-468 FDLASFLEWVY
+468 
-479 MQPEDEGPLFG
+479 
-490 MTPSAYSSWFNSRVI
+490 
-505 TEALPDAENVS
+505 
-516 LHSLRHW
+516 
-523 LATRMK
+523 
-529 ERGVNLVDAQGILGH
+529 
-544 SSQSI
+544 
-549 TYDLYGKG
+549 
-557 HAVGRLAEVLKTALL
+557 

>member
-32 DTRLTQIKDLAV
+32 DTRLTQINLLGVAK
-44 PQLVRRTNGRYTIRF
+44 PQLVRRANGRYTIRF
-59 RFKGATSP
+59 RLKGQTTP

-74 STDRRT
+74 STDRRV

-91 AKAFMLDRQEVS
+91 AKTFMLDRPEVS
-103 LQELTTHLKSMAEQ
+103 LQELTEHLRSMAEQ
-117 FLTDETN
+117 FLTDASD

-136 DEKSNLKELAA
+136 DEKSNLRELAA

-175 GDTSGLIKLTDG
+175 GDTSGLIDIVMNNPTDY
-187 GGDDNNHTD
+187 
-196 ESTIGDSTAIL
+196 STICDSMAIL
-207 NNEQGDRPAVFTQVT
+207 SNEQGVSPEVFTQ
-222 APCSHSERPAVE
+222 ER
-234 SQPEVIHFR
+234 QPEVAICSF
-243 PLESSRLDVNLTSRR
+243 S
-258 FKSLILQPSVVF
+258 
-270 QELVTSLLAEKV
+270 ELVSSLLAEKV
-282 QILKSSSYKDLS
+282 QTLKTSSYKDLS

-299 VSRFLPEDMDLM
+299 VSRFLTSGMDLM
-311 SRSGWLAVRDAML
+311 SRSEWLAVRDAML
-324 ASEVRPSTINK
+324 SAEVRPSTINK

-366 DIDSKRRAFTDE
+366 DVDSKRRAFTDE

-399 TTSEARRWAS
+399 TTSEARRWAT
-409 LVSVI
+409 LVSVV
-414 TGARAAEVCHL
+414 TGARSAEVCHL
-425 TKRDIVTLDNGLVC
+425 IKRDIVTLDNGLVC
-439 IDINEDGEGK
+439 IDINEDGDGK

-468 FDLASFLEWVY
+468 FDLTSFLSWVDA
-479 MQPEDEGPLFG
+479 QPDDGPLFG
-490 MTPSAYSSWFNSRVI
+490 MTPSAYSSWFNSRVL
-505 TEALPDAENVS
+505 TEALPDADNVS

-557 HAVGRLAEVLKTALL
+557 HAVGRLADALNLALVGM

>member
-1 MTDINHDNTVYP
+1 
-13 SSSFSGSP
+13 
-21 YLYGQVYTPSP
+21 
-32 DTRLTQIKDLAV
+32 
-44 PQLVRRTNGRYTIRF
+44 
-59 RFKGATSP
+59 
-67 FLSVSTR
+67 
-74 STDRRT
+74 
-80 ATMRQRELAAT
+80 MRQRELAAT
-91 AKAFMLDRQEVS
+91 AKAFLLDRPEVT
-103 LQELTTHLKSMAEQ
+103 LQELTAHLRYMAEQ
-117 FLTDETN
+117 FLTDASD
-124 DYWNGLEVATLV
+124 DYWNGIEVATLV

-175 GDTSGLIKLTDG
+175 GDTSSLIKLI
-187 GGDDNNHTD
+187 DDNNHTD
-196 ESTIGDSTAIL
+196 YSTIGDSMAIL
-207 NNEQGDRPAVFTQVT
+207 SNEQGDRPEVFT
-222 APCSHSERPAVE
+222 RE
-234 SQPEVIHFR
+234 SQPEVAIA
-243 PLESSRLDVNLTSRR
+243 D
-258 FKSLILQPSVVF
+258 QPAICSF
-270 QELVTSLLAEKV
+270 SELVSSLLAEKV
-282 QILKSSSYKDLS
+282 QTLKTSSYKDLS

-299 VSRFLPEDMDLM
+299 VSRFLPEDMALM
-311 SRSGWLAVRDAML
+311 SRSEWLAVRDAML
-324 ASEVRPSTINK
+324 AAEVRPSTINK

-366 DIDSKRRAFTDE
+366 DTDSKRRAFTDD
-378 ELERLL
+378 ELEGLL
-384 VRVEAEYQFTRHTAH
+384 GRVEAEYQFTRHTAQ
-399 TTSEARRWAS
+399 TSSEARRWAS
-409 LVSVI
+409 LVSVV
-414 TGARAAEVCHL
+414 TGARSAEVCHL

-468 FDLASFLEWVY
+468 FDLKSFLSWVNT
-479 MQPEDEGPLFG
+479 QSDEGPLFG

-529 ERGVNLVDAQGILGH
+529 ERGANLVDAQGILGH